1 MPTSAVSEGEKALI
15 FLLVQN
21 DGIHLIMPIFKAL
34 VDEFRSFLNRLPSR
48 FKPWTSP
55 LLFSLWLSG
64 VNQVLIG
71 QSQLSMMNPVIDGR
85 YGDIDFLCID
95 HHFGRVFLLDI
106 VQDFI
111 LGSLIKSTLSDN
123 FSLADS

>member
-1 MPTSAVSEGEKALI
+1 
-15 FLLVQN
+15 
-21 DGIHLIMPIFKAL
+21 
-34 VDEFRSFLNRLPSR
+34 
-48 FKPWTSP
+48 
-55 LLFSLWLSG
+55 
-64 VNQVLIG
+64 
-71 QSQLSMMNPVIDGR
+71 MMNPVVDGR

-106 VQDFI
+106 VQDFL